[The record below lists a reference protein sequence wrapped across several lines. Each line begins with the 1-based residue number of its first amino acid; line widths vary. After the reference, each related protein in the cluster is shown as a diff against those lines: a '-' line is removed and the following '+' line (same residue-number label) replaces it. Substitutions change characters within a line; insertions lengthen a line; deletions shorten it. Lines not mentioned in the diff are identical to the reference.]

1 MPKPELSLTGRA
13 LRYLSH
19 REHSRQE
26 LRKKLL
32 PYAQDDQE
40 LDAVLDK
47 LEKQKFLSD
56 ARYAQ
61 SIARRKSDRYG
72 SALIVESLRQ
82 QGVGQHIIEDVKSDL
97 KASEIDRLYELWQ
110 KKFGVYA
117 QDAVQRSKQIRY
129 LASKGF
135 AIGLI
140 NQVVSGRY
148 MPQSQD

>member
-1 MPKPELSLTGRA
+1 MPKPDLSLTGRA

-32 PYAQDDQE
+32 PYAQDDRE

-82 QGVGQHIIEDVKSDL
+82 QGVGQHIIEDVKSNL
-97 KASEIDRLYELWQ
+97 KDSEIDRLYELWQ

>member
-13 LRYLSH
+13 LRYLTR

-32 PYAQDDQE
+32 PYAQDVEE
-40 LDAVLDK
+40 LDAVLDQ
-47 LEKQKFLSD
+47 LERQKYLSD
-56 ARYAQ
+56 ARYAH

-72 SALIVESLRQ
+72 SALIIESLKQ
-82 QGVGQHIIEDVKSDL
+82 QGVGQHIIEDVKGDL
-97 KASEIDRLYELWQ
+97 KDSEIVRLYELWQ

-117 QDAVQRSKQIRY
+117 KDVIQRSKQIRY
-129 LASKGF
+129 LVSKGF

-148 MPQSQD
+148 LPKSDD

>member
-1 MPKPELSLTGRA
+1 MPNPELSLTGRA

-72 SALIVESLRQ
+72 SALIAESLRQ
-82 QGVGQHIIEDVKSDL
+82 QGVDQHIIEDVKSDL
-97 KASEIDRLYELWQ
+97 KDSEIERLYELWQ
-110 KKFGVYA
+110 KKFGVHA
-117 QDAVQRSKQIRY
+117 QDATQRSKQIRY

-148 MPQSQD
+148 IPPSQD

>member
-40 LDAVLDK
+40 LEAVLDK

-117 QDAVQRSKQIRY
+117 QDATQRSKQIRY

-148 MPQSQD
+148 IPQSQD

>member
-1 MPKPELSLTGRA
+1 MPKPDLSLTGRA

-32 PYAQDDQE
+32 PYAQDDRE

-97 KASEIDRLYELWQ
+97 KDSEIDRLYELWQ

>member
-1 MPKPELSLTGRA
+1 M
-13 LRYLSH
+13 
-19 REHSRQE
+19 
-26 LRKKLL
+26 

-97 KASEIDRLYELWQ
+97 KDSEIDRLYELWQ

>member
-1 MPKPELSLTGRA
+1 
-13 LRYLSH
+13 
-19 REHSRQE
+19 
-26 LRKKLL
+26 L

-40 LDAVLDK
+40 LDVVLDK

>member
-1 MPKPELSLTGRA
+1 MPNPELSLTGRA

-97 KASEIDRLYELWQ
+97 KDSEIERLYELWQ

-117 QDAVQRSKQIRY
+117 QDAAQRSKQIRY

-148 MPQSQD
+148 IPQSQD

>member
-47 LEKQKFLSD
+47 LEGRKFLSD

-61 SIARRKSDRYG
+61 SIARRKADRYG

-148 MPQSQD
+148 IPQSQD

>member
-82 QGVGQHIIEDVKSDL
+82 QGVDQHIIEDVKSDL

-148 MPQSQD
+148 IPQSQD